1 MRSDQE
7 SVSQDLYMQARS
19 LSSLLCS
26 LWTHCSLPRPTLHN
40 NSASSFVPVSPIVT
54 RARNGPTFTLFV
66 GGFGRGID
74 DQTLAEAFSLF
85 GNLVKTKV
93 IKDMD
98 TRDSKGF
105 GIVSFS
111 DEDNANAAMGM
122 DGQELAGRQLRV
134 NSAESITGGGLVHT

>member
-1 MRSDQE
+1 MAFSGRISG
-7 SVSQDLYMQARS
+7 
-19 LSSLLCS
+19 LLRRGLC
-26 LWTHCSLPRPTLHN
+26 N

-54 RARNGPTFTLFV
+54 RAHNGPTYRLFV
-66 GGFGRGID
+66 GCHGRGID

-85 GNLVKTKV
+85 GNLVEAKV

-98 TRDSKGF
+98 TGDSKGF

-122 DGQELAGRQLRV
+122 DG
-134 NSAESITGGGLVHT
+134 